1 MKTNLTRR
9 QVGTVALGAVA
20 AASVIG
26 RANAQQI
33 KLKIGHPLVTADAAH
48 TSMVSLA
55 DNLKKNSNGR
65 FDVEVFP
72 ADQLGRQKD
81 VGEMVRQGANVL
93 QLTDPLFLGDF
104 VPDAAILQAPYFL
117 DKPTDFQK
125 LVGSDWLNDLSNRL
139 AAKGLRPIAWNGYF
153 GTRQMMSKKPIRKL
167 EDLAN
172 LNFRCAPAP
181 MYVETVKAFG
191 AKPVTTGFA
200 EVYTG
205 LAQGALDMLEAPLPT
220 MWASKFYEQCKFVT
234 LTAHM
239 FGFAPLIVSDTWY
252 KALPADMQKLLATEA
267 VNASNLLTKLKSE
280 EETEIQK
287 KYEAAGVTIIRDI
300 DKAPFK
306 KAVAPV
312 YEKYAGWTPGLRAR
326 VQAILDKA

>member
-1 MKTNLTRR
+1 MQTKFTRR
-9 QVGTVALGAVA
+9 QTGKLALGAVA
-20 AASVIG
+20 SAAVIG

-33 KLKIGHPLVTADAAH
+33 KLKIGHPLVTVDAAH

-104 VPDAAILQAPYFL
+104 EPDAAILQGPFFL
-117 DKPTDFQK
+117 DKWQDFQK
-125 LVGSDWLNDLSNRL
+125 LVGSDWLNDITERL
-139 AAKGLRPIAWNGYF
+139 AKKGLRTVAWNGYF
-153 GTRQMMSKKPIRKL
+153 GTRQMMSKKPIRQL
-167 EDLAN
+167 SDLAG
-172 LNFRCAPAP
+172 LNFRCAAAP
-181 MYVETVKAFG
+181 MYVETVKALG

-220 MWASKFYEQCKFVT
+220 MWASKFYEQAKFVT
-234 LTAHM
+234 LTSHM
-239 FGFAPLIVSDTWY
+239 VGYAPLIVSDMWY
-252 KALPADMQKLLATEA
+252 KALPADMQKLLVTEA
-267 VNASNLLTKLKSE
+267 VAASNLLSKLKSE
-280 EETEIQK
+280 EEGEIQK

-300 DKAPFK
+300 DREPFK
-306 KAVAPV
+306 KATAPV
-312 YEKYAGWTPGLRAR
+312 YDKYPGWTPGLRNR
-326 VQAILDKA
+326 VQAILTKA

>member
-1 MKTNLTRR
+1 MQTKLTRR
-9 QVGTVALGAVA
+9 QAGKLALGAVA
-20 AASVIG
+20 SAAVI
-26 RANAQQI
+26 RPASAQQI
-33 KLKIGHPLVTADAAH
+33 KLKIGHPLVPSDAAH
-48 TSMVSLA
+48 TSMMSLA
-55 DNLKKNSNGR
+55 ENLKKNSGGR

-72 ADQLGRQKD
+72 ADQMGRQKD

-117 DKPTDFQK
+117 DKPQDFQK
-125 LVGSDWLNDLSNRL
+125 LVGSDWLNDLTARL
-139 AAKGLRPIAWNGYF
+139 SAKGLHTVAWNGYF
-153 GTRQMMSKKPIRKL
+153 GTRQMMSKKPIRRI

-181 MYVETVKAFG
+181 MYVETVKALG

-220 MWASKFYEQCKFVT
+220 MWASKFYEQAKFVT

-239 FGFAPLIVSDTWY
+239 FGFAPLIVSTTWY
-252 KALPADMQKLLATEA
+252 KALPPDMQKLLVTEA
-267 VNASNLLTKLKSE
+267 VNASSLLTKLKSDE
-280 EETEIQK
+280 EAEIQK

-300 DKAPFK
+300 DREPLK
-306 KAVAPV
+306 KATAVV
-312 YEKYAGWTPGLRAR
+312 YEKYAGWTPGLRGK
-326 VQAILDKA
+326 VQAILAKA

>member
-1 MKTNLTRR
+1 MQTKFTRR
-9 QVGTVALGAVA
+9 QAGKLALGAVA
-20 AASVIG
+20 SAAVIQP
-26 RANAQQI
+26 ASAQQV
-33 KLKIGHPLVTADAAH
+33 KLRISHPLVPADAAH
-48 TSMVSLA
+48 TSMMSLA
-55 DNLKKNSNGR
+55 DALKKSGR

-72 ADQLGRQKD
+72 ADQMGRQKD

-104 VPDAAILQAPYFL
+104 VPDAAILQAPFFL

-139 AAKGLRPIAWNGYF
+139 AQRGLRPVAWNGYF

-239 FGFAPLIVSDTWY
+239 FGFAPLIVSETWY
-252 KALPADMQKLLATEA
+252 KALPPDTQKLLVTEA
-267 VNASNLLTKLKSE
+267 VKASDLLTKLKSE
-280 EETEIQK
+280 EELEIQK

-300 DKAPFK
+300 DREPFK

-312 YEKYAGWTPGLRAR
+312 YEKYAGWTPGLRAK
-326 VQAILDKA
+326 VQAILAKA